1 MKSIGGALFVTIL
14 LLVGVSAMSC
24 KGKSNP
30 AGPGPT
36 ADEVIQIAANAGSNS
51 YVPSPDTVII
61 GMKVAWHNSAG
72 VPHTATADPGAPA
85 AFTTGDVG
93 NGADSG
99 VITMSTAGTYDYHC
113 RIHPTMTGRL
123 VVLP

>member
-36 ADEVIQIAANAGSNS
+36 ADEVIQIAGQLGASS
-51 YVPSPDTVII
+51 YVPSPDTVLI
-61 GMKVAWHNSAG
+61 GMKVAWHNSDG
-72 VPHTATADPGAPA
+72 MTHTATSNTSGA
-85 AFTTGDVG
+85 FQTGNVGG
-93 NGADSG
+93 NGDSG
-99 VITMSTAGTYDYHC
+99 VIQMNTAGTFDYHC
-113 RIHPTMTGRL
+113 GIHPTMTGRL